1 MDMTDKDNLLIDE
14 LFKQAAQQ
22 QIADNGFTERVM
34 MSLPESKQEERA
46 HRLSL
51 LWTLFCVV
59 VSVVLFFV
67 FGGWEA
73 LKASIM
79 VALQGVL
86 TSLSIFLTTA
96 PTTEVPLNP
105 VVLLLVAAFVLV
117 YLPYRTYRKLSAAL

>member
-1 MDMTDKDNLLIDE
+1 MDMTDKDNLLIE
-14 LFKQAAQQ
+14 EFFKRASQQ
-22 QIADNGFTERVM
+22 QIEDNGFTERVM
-34 MSLPESKQEERA
+34 KRLPESQQEKA

-59 VSVVLFFV
+59 LSVVLFFV

-73 LKASIM
+73 LKAGIM
-79 VALQGVL
+79 VVLQTVF
-86 TSLSIFLTTA
+86 TSLGVFLTTV
-96 PTTEVPLNP
+96 PTTEIPLNP

>member
-1 MDMTDKDNLLIDE
+1 MDMTDKDNILIE
-14 LFKQAAQQ
+14 KFFKQAAQQ
-22 QIADNGFTERVM
+22 QIEDNGFTERVM
-34 MSLPESKQEERA
+34 KSLPESEQEEKA

-73 LKASIM
+73 LKASIL
-79 VALQGVL
+79 VALHGVL
-86 TSLSIFLTTA
+86 TSLSVFLTTA

-105 VVLLLVAAFVLV
+105 VVLLLVAAFVLI

>member
-1 MDMTDKDNLLIDE
+1 MTDKDNILIEDF
-14 LFKQAAQQ
+14 FKQAAQQ
-22 QIADNGFTERVM
+22 QIEDNGFTERVM
-34 MSLPESKQEERA
+34 MNLPESEQEEKA

-79 VALQGVL
+79 VALHGVL
-86 TSLSIFLTTA
+86 TSLSVFLTTA

-105 VVLLLVAAFVLV
+105 VVLLLVAAFVLI
-117 YLPYRTYRKLSAAL
+117 YLPYRTYRKLSAVL